1 MFQQKHPIKKSP
13 ILGRIFS
20 VSAFCR
26 ASIRINKINKYQ
38 IIFISSQNQRKLKKR
53 KRIRKRVR
61 VIKKEIRRRRKKR
74 GRSIRSLRKEG
85 IKEILEEVTEFKILR
100 DSSRIGGF
108 PLFLLLP
115 SSVRPPGWSLLSSYH
130 ASRLRRSTKPN
141 LSQDNDRR

>member
-1 MFQQKHPIKKSP
+1 M
-13 ILGRIFS
+13 GRIFS

-85 IKEILEEVTEFKILR
+85 IKEILEEVTECKIL
-100 DSSRIGGF
+100 I
-108 PLFLLLP
+108 
-115 SSVRPPGWSLLSSYH
+115 
-130 ASRLRRSTKPN
+130 
-141 LSQDNDRR
+141 